1 MSFYDHPAFAGL
13 DKNFLA
19 SLERRI
25 NGLSG
30 KDTTEVLTTLMA
42 ISNEAKRYNVTFT
55 PERQEVLV
63 NHLRNNLPTQ
73 KRKQFDMLVA
83 MMKKS
88 NM

>member
-13 DKNFLA
+13 DKNFLT

-25 NGLSG
+25 GALSG
-30 KDTTEVLTTLMA
+30 KDTTEVLAAMMT

-55 PERQEVLV
+55 PERQEVLIE
-63 NHLRNNLPTQ
+63 HLRSNLPTQ

>member
-1 MSFYDHPAFAGL
+1 MGFYDHPAFAGL

-19 SLERRI
+19 SLERRV
-25 NGLSG
+25 NALSG
-30 KDTTEVLTTLMA
+30 KDTTEVLATLMA

-63 NHLRNNLPTQ
+63 NHLRTNLPVQ